1 LSGWA
6 ALALCINKRFLAI
19 AQIMNVVVLVELLP
33 VALTPFTYRVHPRLT
48 TWRNE
53 LQVKG
58 FPTLKFVTADGEV
71 LDYSGDRSEEDLVKF
86 IKGHADSKAD
96 DPTVR
101 KVEL

>member
-1 LSGWA
+1 
-6 ALALCINKRFLAI
+6 
-19 AQIMNVVVLVELLP
+19 M
-33 VALTPFTYRVHPRLT
+33 
-48 TWRNE
+48 
-53 LQVKG
+53 KG

>member
-1 LSGWA
+1 M
-6 ALALCINKRFLAI
+6 C
-19 AQIMNVVVLVELLP
+19 
-33 VALTPFTYRVHPRLT
+33 FTYTERQTITSQPDQ
-48 TWRNE
+48 

-101 KVEL
+101 KDEL

>member
-1 LSGWA
+1 MLLRHVLRDSNSVVCYVLFVSGATISHPVTWGA
-6 ALALCINKRFLAI
+6 S
-19 AQIMNVVVLVELLP
+19 LP
-33 VALTPFTYRVHPRLT
+33 TNLRGLYARV
-48 TWRNE
+48 WIDAM
-53 LQVKG
+53 QVKG

-101 KVEL
+101 KDEL